1 MSSPLSSL
9 GKTRKVPL
17 LSEPVN
23 SGRRGIKLYGNEEA
37 VNVLNDGQGSEESFS
52 VPSCYGGIGAPVGRQ
67 AAGAH
72 NGELLSTMARK
83 VQDLEEQVKDQN
95 DQMLSKDEK
104 IQSLEELVAT
114 LQEQKGQMSLQRQ
127 EELETMCE
135 HLRRQ
140 VGEMERFLGDYGLQ
154 WVGEPRDRED
164 SEDMT
169 GSEDDTDWM
178 TAKKFWKPA
187 ADSLVPPEV
196 DFDRLLASLKDL
208 SELVVGSDTQLT
220 PMPGGARL
228 HDLEPIP
235 VKLYRNGIMIFDGP
249 FRSFHDPS
257 TQRCLRDILDGFF
270 PAELQRLFPDGVPF
284 KVSDL
289 RNQVYPEHGLDP
301 FPGEGR
307 VTGMQRIRKPSV
319 MMEHPGSRMTLEK
332 FLNKL
337 PKFVIR
343 QGEVIDIRGPIRDA
357 LQNCC
362 PWPLPVQEIM
372 VETPAL
378 AAERKRI
385 QESPES
391 PEHPLSM
398 LRIKS
403 ENGEQAFLLM
413 MWPEDT
419 VGDVR
424 ALLAQARG
432 MDPNAFEI
440 FSVFPPTVYR
450 EDELTLQAAGL
461 VPNAALLLRASRALP
476 PATGPQPSP
485 QPK

>member
-1 MSSPLSSL
+1 MGSRRAWSPGKPRDNKMAVPRDGSL
-9 GKTRKVPL
+9 ALP
-17 LSEPVN
+17 ED
-23 SGRRGIKLYGNEEA
+23 A
-37 VNVLNDGQGSEESFS
+37 VNVLNDGQDSEENFS
-52 VPSCYGGIGAPVGRQ
+52 IPSCYGGIGAPVGRQ
-67 AAGAH
+67 AAGSQ
-72 NGELLSTMARK
+72 NGELLTTMARK
-83 VQDLEEQVKDQN
+83 VQDLEELVKAQA

-104 IQSLEELVAT
+104 IQALEDLVT
-114 LQEQKGQMSLQRQ
+114 ILQEQKGKMSLQRQ
-127 EELETMCE
+127 EELEALCE
-135 HLRRQ
+135 QLRRQ

-169 GSEDDTDWM
+169 SSEDDKDWM
-178 TAKKFWKPA
+178 IAKKFWKP

-208 SELVVGSDTQLT
+208 SELVVDGDTQ
-220 PMPGGARL
+220 
-228 HDLEPIP
+228 
-235 VKLYRNGIMIFDGP
+235 
-249 FRSFHDPS
+249 S
-257 TQRCLRDILDGFF
+257 CLRDILDGFF
-270 PAELQRLFPDGVPF
+270 PAELQRLYPDGVPF

-289 RNQVYPEHGLDP
+289 RNQVYPEDGLDP

-307 VTGMQRIRKPSV
+307 VTGMQRIRKPPLT
-319 MMEHPGSRMTLEK
+319 EHPGSRMTPEK
-332 FLNKL
+332 FLNRL

-343 QGEVIDIRGPIRDA
+343 QGEVIDIRGPIRHA

-378 AAERKRI
+378 AAERERS

-391 PEHPLSM
+391 PVPPLSV

-440 FSVFPPTVYR
+440 FSAFPPKVYR

-461 VPNAALLLRASRALP
+461 VPNAALLLRPSRALP
-476 PATGPQPSP
+476 PATGPQPGSH
-485 QPK
+485 PK